1 MANLKV
7 GHVQH
12 AKSNRIENG
21 KAKLPT
27 PDQIEY
33 GEIAI
38 NYAADHETISI
49 KNSNNSIVTFLSSN
63 QSQEKLESGVNIKTI
78 NGETLLDSGDI
89 TIDTDIPMASS
100 SVLGGIKVGNGLTID
115 GEGVLS
121 STGGGVADSVDWS
134 NITSKP
140 SEFPPSS
147 HTHEIDE
154 ITDLTNQLSQKQDK
168 LVSGTNIKT
177 INGNSLLGSGNL
189 EIETSGG
196 GGGITDAPSD
206 GKKYVRSNANWV
218 EETKVDISDM
228 LTKTEA
234 ESTYAKK
241 TEIPEEYVLPKA
253 SSSVLGGIKVG
264 AGLSIDGSGIL
275 SATGGGVADSV
286 NWENVVGKPDIV
298 QTTGTSQTNIMSQNA
313 VTNSLKIKQDTLV
326 SGTNIK
332 TINGQTIL
340 GSGNIEIQ
348 GGGSGISDAPSDGKK
363 YVRSNGNWVQETK
376 VDTSSFATKSD
387 ISDMATMT
395 WVGEQ
400 NFLTSI
406 PSEYITESE
415 LTAKNYATETWVD
428 TNYAKKSDIGQLSI
442 PIASSDTLGGI
453 KVGAGLSIN
462 SRTGVLS
469 ATGGGVADSV
479 DWSNITSKPSVFP
492 PSSHTH
498 VTADITDLQG
508 KLDAKADKSHTHTVA
523 NITDL
528 TATLNKYVLKSDI
541 KTTTG
546 ESDTVTMSQKAISDA
561 LDTKS
566 DIGHTHNQY
575 ATTSQLNNYIPTS
588 SIVQTTGQST
598 SNIMSQKAV
607 SDEISDL
614 KSDIVNLNTISSSA
628 VTKVNVNGSGNAVTS
643 ASISSNVLTLT
654 KGTTFLTSIPS
665 NYVTDSELANYISTS
680 SIVQVTGTGTTV
692 VMSQKAVTDELN
704 NKSNNDHT
712 HSNYVPTS
720 SIVSTTGT
728 GTTVVMSQKAVT
740 DELNDKS
747 NTGHTHSNYSL
758 TSHTHTDYLKR
769 INGDSIT
776 IYSSA
781 GTTPVKLILASKE
794 ASGSTNLFTILP
806 MSDGTNMTGFTAGST
821 SRPIGRTR
829 EFLTVTSSAPYIQA
843 SGHKVALLDQAQT
856 WTAYQDFTSGAGNS
870 GSDMRFKEVKSSSI
884 SDVLDKISDLKI
896 FPYKWTKEGETQW
909 DTFGVDADQLF
920 NMGNEFSTMVHERD
934 DKDKTKFVD
943 YDRFGLIA
951 IKAIQELMKKINI
964 LENKIK
970 VLENKKNGGK

>member
-63 QSQEKLESGVNIKTI
+63 QSQEKLENGVNIKTI
-78 NGETLLDSGDI
+78 NGETLLGSGDI

-196 GGGITDAPSD
+196 GITDAPSN
-206 GKKYVRSNANWV
+206 GKKYVRSNGDWV

-275 SATGGGVADSV
+275 SATGGGVAESV

-313 VTNSLKIKQDTLV
+313 VTNSLKTKQDTLV

-340 GSGNIEIQ
+340 GIGNIEIQ

-400 NFLTSI
+400 NFITSI

-415 LTAKNYATETWVD
+415 LTAKDYATETWVD

-462 SRTGVLS
+462 SDTGVLS

-479 DWSNITSKPSVFP
+479 DWANIKSKPSVFP

-528 TATLNKYVLKSDI
+528 STTLKKYVLKTDI

-566 DIGHTHNQY
+566 DTGHTHDQY
-575 ATTSQLNNYIPTS
+575 ATKSQLNGYVQTS
-588 SIVQTTGQST
+588 SIVQNTGQST
-598 SNIMSQKAV
+598 SRIMSQKAV

-614 KSDIVNLNTISSSA
+614 KSDIANLNTISSSA
-628 VTKVNVNGSGNAVTS
+628 VTKVTVTGSGNAVTS

-665 NYVTDSELANYISTS
+665 NYVTDSDLNSYVSKNE
-680 SIVQVTGTGTTV
+680 IVQTTGTSTTV
-692 VMSQKAVTDELN
+692 VMSQDSVTNELSK
-704 NKSNNDHT
+704 KSD
-712 HSNYVPTS
+712 
-720 SIVSTTGT
+720 
-728 GTTVVMSQKAVT
+728 
-740 DELNDKS
+740 
-747 NTGHTHSNYSL
+747 TGHTHSEYATTSQLNNYVLSSSINDDWFSILSTTSIGSSL
-758 TSHTHTDYLKR
+758 NGGLGVEDVYGYKRLTLNLGNGLIYNGSNLTLNVNEPFIFSDSKLSMALGTCLSTGMNGIGVMADTSKGLSDSGALWVKIGTGLRFGGNGEINVLSYDYLAK
-769 INGDSIT
+769 
-776 IYSSA
+776 
-781 GTTPVKLILASKE
+781 
-794 ASGSTNLFTILP
+794 TNV
-806 MSDGTNMTGFTAGST
+806 SNS
-821 SRPIGRTR
+821 
-829 EFLTVTSSAPYIQA
+829 
-843 SGHKVALLDQAQT
+843 
-856 WTAYQDFTSGAGNS
+856 WTAYQDFKSGAGNS

-884 SDVLDKISDLKI
+884 SDVLDKIADLKI

-909 DTFGVDADQLF
+909 DTFGVDADQLS

-951 IKAIQELMKKINI
+951 IKAIQELMKKIKK
-964 LENKIK
+964 LEDKIEK
-970 VLENKKNGGK
+970 ITN